1 MAQDFIYIK
10 KRYNL
15 NLETKESVQN
25 VKTRTCWS
33 GKRSRDRRDRQMSRQ
48 RQADSEEISVAAM
61 TGESE
66 VSQSGVGL
74 AKCHSDHLKVKD
86 THTHT
91 QSQGGRTEKEKVALR
106 VPLSNFLHVGTF
118 RMELRGGAPGCS
130 ANINILML
138 PLMGTS

>member
-1 MAQDFIYIK
+1 MSEWK
-10 KRYNL
+10 KKQR
-15 NLETKESVQN
+15 Q
-25 VKTRTCWS
+25 
-33 GKRSRDRRDRQMSRQ
+33 RRQTDEQTE

-74 AKCHSDHLKVKD
+74 AKCHSDHLESERH

-91 QSQGGRTEKEKVALR
+91 ESGWAGGERKGGVQGSAV
-106 VPLSNFLHVGTF
+106 
-118 RMELRGGAPGCS
+118 ELPSTSAHLERSFQGGAPACG

-138 PLMGTS
+138 ALMGTSRIINF